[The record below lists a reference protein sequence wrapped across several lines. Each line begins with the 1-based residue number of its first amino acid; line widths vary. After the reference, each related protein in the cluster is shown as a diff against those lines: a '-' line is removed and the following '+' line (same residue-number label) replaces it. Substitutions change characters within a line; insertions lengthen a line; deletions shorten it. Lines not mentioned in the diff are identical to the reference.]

1 MHWKFAVGIKN
12 MSIMFAVHWLMITH
26 LPVDMYPAVR
36 NFTIIG
42 ESTENLFE
50 ISGEL
55 KFGMSIVN
63 ELESLVI

>member
-1 MHWKFAVGIKN
+1 
-12 MSIMFAVHWLMITH
+12 MITH